1 MEGITHKLRLFI
13 TLTKPR
19 QLALLM
25 LTMYGAY
32 FAAGGSADL
41 YSLAL
46 LTVMGFSSIGGV
58 TALNMYFD
66 ADIDYVMRRTR
77 KRPLPSRKLSP
88 GEALAGSVA
97 LIALGAVTA
106 YMINPYVLATVLA
119 GLFFDI
125 VAYTQLT
132 KRFTPLSI
140 VSGSVAGSM
149 PALGGW
155 AAGAGAVTLGGVLL
169 ALLVF
174 LWQPAHVALLNYY
187 YREDYL
193 SAGIRVLTERNPE
206 RSLKVALIA
215 SPLLLALAMWVF
227 AYLEGMGY
235 IGAIALSL
243 LAVRIMREAERIR
256 TRPGRG
262 QLVTLF
268 KNVGILIAVPYTLVP
283 LETLIAKPF
292 YLALA
297 SLLG

>member
-1 MEGITHKLRLFI
+1 MAALRAIIGLM
-13 TLTKPR
+13 KPR
-19 QLALLM
+19 QTMLMM
-25 LTMYGAY
+25 LTMAGSYLI
-32 FAAGGSADL
+32 AGGSPA
-41 YSLAL
+41 SPVFAL
-46 LTVMGFSSIGGV
+46 LLLIGLASIGGA
-58 TALNMYFD
+58 TALNMYMEE
-66 ADIDYVMRRTR
+66 DIDRVMKRTR
-77 KRPLPSRKLSP
+77 KRPLPSRLVSRRLALLLAISLMAL
-88 GEALAGSVA
+88 GVALASLIGEVVVLSVVGGYYFYI
-97 LIALGAVTA
+97 LS
-106 YMINPYVLATVLA
+106 
-119 GLFFDI
+119 
-125 VAYTQLT
+125 YTSLT
-132 KRFTPLSI
+132 KRHYPLASLLLGSI
-140 VSGSVAGSM
+140 AGSM

-155 AAGAGAVTLGGVLL
+155 AAARGYISVEGVLL
-169 ALLVF
+169 ASLVF